1 MLPRFAVSWGQTME
15 FGTEAMPATALGE
28 GGFAALVDRY
38 HALVCA
44 VAYGATGDHALSEDV
59 AQDTFVVAWRGR
71 HTLRDPSR
79 VRPWLCAIARHLAL
93 NTRRRR
99 QHEPLADDAAVPA
112 DVDLHARLEHAQ
124 RDALVWQAVAAIPEP
139 YRVALILYYREDKSI
154 AEVASALGITQANA
168 LQRLSRGRRQL
179 ERGVEDLVE
188 RSLASSKPD
197 RARRDA
203 VLAAVA
209 TQSTPI
215 VSADAAL
222 EAARVSVQSASWK
235 VTIMKVAI
243 GASAMAGAVML
254 VHWGCAGT
262 SEQHPVAGASRRT
275 EVELEPRVVD
285 AERDAAQREQGEA
298 VTRTRARAAADG
310 TAGSGLP
317 TYRLSILDADSVAV
331 NLAGGPS
338 ELMGANEAFGIEL
351 PSKPARAQ
359 RRVAGRVVDAS
370 GAPVAGAVVIAG
382 AHLTMAL
389 DTSVSGR
396 AGDET
401 DAQGRFALDVAADD
415 ACTVLALH
423 GIGWSQLERIA
434 AGADEVTIDLQL
446 DAPARVHGVARRGGD
461 GQDGAVLLTEATRSV
476 HWSYPTNDD
485 GSFAIVVPRGA
496 FTLGFR
502 PGERHG
508 IGEALV
514 HEPVDLRAGVDR
526 EWNPNVAVGTR
537 LVVDVPLP
545 AGDAERLGMIWVGV
559 LPGRAAPAD
568 AAALRELAKKD
579 DATRLRGF
587 GGEDLE
593 ELFEFE
599 DLAAGDYTVCADAE
613 ARRGA
618 ATGSLAFVCHAITLA
633 EGEDVRELRLTW

>member
-1 MLPRFAVSWGQTME
+1 MSRRFAVSWGQTME
-15 FGTEAMPATALGE
+15 LGTDATPAMAMGE

-79 VRPWLCAIARHLAL
+79 VRQWLCAIARHLAL
-93 NTRRRR
+93 NTRRSR
-99 QHEPLADDAAVPA
+99 QHEPLADDAALPA

-124 RDALVWQAVAAIPEP
+124 RDALVWQAVAAIPET

-154 AEVASALGITQANA
+154 AEVASALGITEANA

-188 RSLASSKPD
+188 RSLASSRPG
-197 RARRDA
+197 RERRDA
-203 VLAAVA
+203 VLGAVA
-209 TQSTPI
+209 TQSIPI
-215 VSADAAL
+215 ASADAAL
-222 EAARVSVQSASWK
+222 EAARVSVESASWK
-235 VTIMKVAI
+235 VVIMKVAI
-243 GASAMAGAVML
+243 GAGAMVAAVTM

-262 SEQHPVAGASRRT
+262 PEQEPVAATARHT
-275 EVELEPRVVD
+275 NVEVERRIDD
-285 AERDAAQREQGEA
+285 ADRDAAQRGQSEQ
-298 VTRTRARAAADG
+298 VTRARAGAAAG
-310 TAGSGLP
+310 TTRPELP
-317 TYRLSILDADSVAV
+317 TYRLSILDAGSVAV

-338 ELMGANEAFGIEL
+338 ELMSASEALGIEI
-351 PSKPARAQ
+351 PGEPARAQ
-359 RRVAGRVVDAS
+359 RRLVGRVVDAS

-382 AHLTMAL
+382 AHLTMSL
-389 DTSVSGR
+389 DTSVSAQ

-415 ACTVLALH
+415 ACAVLALH
-423 GIGWSQLERIA
+423 GAGWSQFERIA
-434 AGADEVTIDLQL
+434 AGADEATIELQL

-461 GQDGAVLLTEATRSV
+461 RQDGAVLLTDASRSV
-476 HWSYPTNDD
+476 LWSYPTDDD

-502 PGERHG
+502 PGERHAVG
-508 IGEALV
+508 SPLLR
-514 HEPVDLRAGVDR
+514 EPVDLRAGVDL
-526 EWNPNVAVGTR
+526 EWNPNLAVGTR

-545 AGDAERLGMIWVGV
+545 PGDAERLGMIWVGV
-559 LPGRAAPAD
+559 VPGRAAPAD

-579 DATRLRGF
+579 DTARLRGF

-599 DLAAGDYTVCADAE
+599 DLAAGSYTVCADAE

-618 ATGSLAFVCHAITLA
+618 ATGSLAFACQAITLA
-633 EGEDVRELRLTW
+633 EGEDVRELKLTW